1 MPECPRFDIVRV
13 VKALKRTLQIYTY
26 GIISFLVLDMTVFYL
41 YKINTD
47 LLWRLKITII
57 GGIFSILWL
66 ISWWLVIKWVERR

>member
-1 MPECPRFDIVRV
+1 MPECPRLDVVRV
-13 VKALKRTLQIYTY
+13 IKALKRTLIIYTY
-26 GIISFLVLDMTVFYL
+26 GIISFLVLDMIVFYL